1 MITRRFSRRHLLAG
15 AAGLALGAVPQSLL
29 GADIRTLRALA
40 AAKGFVFGSAAASY
54 ELKDADF
61 VPLLLGQA
69 AQIVPEYEMKRGALE
84 PQRGR
89 YDFSALDALFGFARQ
104 GGLILR
110 GHPLV
115 WYTANPPWLAPA
127 LEARRDETLLTGH
140 IRTLLQRYP
149 LASVDVVNEA
159 LAPPGAPQRGWRPS
173 PWLKAFGP
181 AYLDIAFHAA
191 RSAAPATQRVYNDF
205 GCEQGSI
212 ANDRFRAD
220 TLGLLDGL
228 LARRV
233 PVDALGLQG
242 HLTAFSNRVDQ
253 RKLRAFLDEVRARG
267 LAILVTELDVDDSG
281 GPSDIAARDVAV
293 ADEARRFLDVV
304 LDNPATGAVL
314 TWNLSDRYVDPPDEW
329 RLKLAG
335 FRYRKTP
342 YDARMRPKPLW
353 AALARAFAG
362 RRAFY

>member
-1 MITRRFSRRHLLAG
+1 M
-15 AAGLALGAVPQSLL
+15 
-29 GADIRTLRALA
+29 
-40 AAKGFVFGSAAASY
+40 
-54 ELKDADF
+54 
-61 VPLLLGQA
+61 
-69 AQIVPEYEMKRGALE
+69 
-84 PQRGR
+84 
-89 YDFSALDALFGFARQ
+89 LFGFARQ
-104 GGLILR
+104 GGLSLR

-127 LEARRDETLLTGH
+127 LAARRDERLLTGH
-140 IRTLLQRYP
+140 IRTVLKRYP

-159 LAPPGAPQRGWRPS
+159 LAPPGSKQRGWRPS
-173 PWLKAFGP
+173 PWLTAFGP
-181 AYLDIAFHAA
+181 AYIDIAFRAA
-191 RSAAPATQRVYNDF
+191 RAAAPATQLVYNDF
-205 GCEQGSI
+205 GCEQGSG

-220 TLGLLDGL
+220 TLDLLDGL

-253 RKLRAFLDEVRARG
+253 RKLRAFLDDVRARG

-281 GPSDIAARDVAV
+281 GPSDIATRDAAV

-304 LDNPATGAVL
+304 LDCPATTAVL

-342 YDARMRPKPLW
+342 YDAEMRPKPLW
-353 AALARAFAG
+353 TALARAFAG
-362 RRAFY
+362 RRAIL